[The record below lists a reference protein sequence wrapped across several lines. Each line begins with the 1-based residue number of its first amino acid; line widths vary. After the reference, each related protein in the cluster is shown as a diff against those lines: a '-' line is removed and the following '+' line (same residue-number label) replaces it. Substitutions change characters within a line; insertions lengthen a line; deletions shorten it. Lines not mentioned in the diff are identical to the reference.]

1 MSRLNPPSLQP
12 RQRGMATLAIV
23 SILFF
28 IVALVAAYTN
38 RNLIFEQRT
47 SGNQWRA
54 TLASETAEGGI
65 EWVLSQLNSGRID
78 NTCLPTNDAALPPS
92 FRERYLDTAAATGV
106 ITPKPNLSFSCVSDG
121 AGGWSCSCPTAGNP
135 APAAPA
141 GTGVYPAF
149 RARFTAVAGAR
160 PGVVTLEVNGCTRL
174 DDQCLQFPA
183 QAVGNEGR
191 ANLRVMLALRNALAA
206 APIAAITA
214 RGDITHA
221 GSLGAF
227 NPDPADG
234 GLAILAGGDV
244 DKADPAGPNLRVG
257 SAPGSPADEARV
269 VLSRDA
275 PLKSLLDDFP
285 TPKDGATRMFAA
297 TFSVW
302 PDDYRDQA
310 GAVVLECGAGG
321 CNGDDIR
328 DALKLNPGRLLWAN
342 GDVVLDGGTP
352 IGSATAPLVLI
363 VRGALEIDSE
373 VFGLLYVRADADGDD
388 DDDIW
393 AAGGNGTLT
402 GALIVEGSM
411 GGDAG
416 FTVVRDRAV
425 LEAVQRT
432 VGSFVR
438 VPSSWRDF

>member
-1 MSRLNPPSLQP
+1 MPRLNASSLPS
-12 RQRGMATLAIV
+12 RQRGVATLVVV

-65 EWVLSQLNSGRID
+65 EWVLSQLNSGRIGD
-78 NTCLPTNDAALPPS
+78 TCVPTDDDTLPS
-92 FRERYLDTAAATGV
+92 FRERYLATAAATGV
-106 ITPKPNLSFSCVSDG
+106 ISAVPNRSFGCVSDG
-121 AGGWSCSCPTAGNP
+121 AGGWSCSCPANDNP
-135 APAAPA
+135 APAAPV

-149 RARFTAVAGAR
+149 RARFIAVAGAR
-160 PGVVTLEVNGCTRL
+160 PGVITLEVNGCTRL
-174 DDQCLQFPA
+174 DNQCLQFPA

-214 RGDITHA
+214 RGDIAHA

-244 DKADPAGPNLRVG
+244 EKADPAGPGLRVG
-257 SAPGSPADEARV
+257 SAPGSPADEAMV
-269 VLSRDA
+269 VRQGDP
-275 PLKSLLDDFP
+275 PLKVLLDIADP
-285 TPKDGATRMFAA
+285 VEGGKRMFAA

-328 DALKLNPGRLLWAN
+328 DTLGLNPGRVVWAN
-342 GDVVLDGGTP
+342 GNVVLDGGAP
-352 IGSATAPLVLI
+352 IGSATAPLVLV
-363 VRGALEIDSE
+363 VRGALEIDSD
-373 VFGLLYVRADADGDD
+373 VFGLLYVRADADDD
-388 DDDIW
+388 GADDIW

-402 GALIVEGSM
+402 GALVVEGSM